1 MKSRDGERAER
12 SWASRFLRNLLLW
25 AVPVT
30 LVWILLTPYYNR
42 FLTVSAERLLR
53 LTESP
58 AATGLTLSDRHF
70 AVVTRA
76 DLSAARGY
84 LYRIRVSDIHFN
96 WLMLGTFFLAVPGVT
111 FRRRLGN
118 LGWAALATVC
128 FHIVS
133 LFLFVKFVYATQLAS
148 WSLAQYGPAARETWG
163 MAKHVFDLPLKFAWP
178 FLLWAGF
185 YLRAFFAPPDPS
197 R

>member
-1 MKSRDGERAER
+1 VKPRGGSGPER
-12 SWASRFLRNLLLW
+12 SWASRFLRGLLVW
-25 AVPVT
+25 AVPVI
-30 LVWILLTPYYNR
+30 LAWILLTPFYNR

-53 LTESP
+53 LGESP
-58 AATGLTLSDRHF
+58 AATALPLSDRHF
-70 AVVTRA
+70 ALVTRS

-84 LYRIRVSDIHFN
+84 LHRIRVTDIHFN
-96 WLMLGTFFLAVPGVT
+96 WLMLGAFFLAVPGVAP
-111 FRRRLGN
+111 RRKAGN
-118 LGWAALATVC
+118 LGWAALATVF

-133 LFLFVKFVYATQLAS
+133 LFLFVKFVYATQLGS
-148 WSLAQYGPAARETWG
+148 WSLAQYGPVAREVWG

-185 YLRAFFAPPDPS
+185 YFTELVPPDRP